1 MKKLFQDV
9 SNGNTII
16 EELPRPQCKKGHVLI
31 KTSKSLISAGTE
43 RMLVDFGK
51 ANYLEKARQQPEKV
65 KMVLDKVR
73 TDGLFQTI
81 DAVKSKLDQPL
92 PMGYSNV
99 GVIEELGEGVNEF
112 EIGDRVVSNGSHA
125 EMVCVPKNLV
135 AKIPN
140 SVSDEDAAFTVVS
153 SIALQGIRLI
163 NPTIGESIVVMGLGL
178 IGLISIQIL
187 KANGC
192 KVLGMDFDQ
201 EKVDIAKKLGV
212 DAIKLS
218 DGDDSINVA
227 KSFSKNIGIDGVLIT
242 AATKS
247 NDPVHNA
254 AQMCRQKGR
263 IVLVGVVGLDLQR
276 NDFYEKELSF
286 SVSCSY
292 GPGRYDKSYEEDGND
307 YPIGYVRWTEKR
319 NFESI
324 LYMIEKETINFNLL
338 KTNVFDFTDAENAYK
353 YLINNSSTLG
363 IILDYDKGFIRDEY
377 ILDVFPSESIRS
389 KSKNGTVIGVIGAGN
404 HAGRTLLPAFKK
416 SQSRLKIISSSQG
429 ATSAH
434 YAKKLS
440 FEKNTTDYKNILKD
454 KEINALVIAT
464 QHDTHSKF
472 VVEGLLAKK
481 NIFVEKPLAL
491 NSDQLEEIQKLYL
504 ESPDLSKMP
513 ILMVGFNRR
522 FSSLTIKAK
531 EALAE
536 NIPVAI
542 TYTCNA
548 GHIPNDSWV
557 HDPKKGGGRILGEAC
572 HFIDLCRFFSG
583 SKITSLNA
591 IAIKDNNSN
600 KDTAIIS
607 LGFENGS
614 IASINYFANGNTS
627 FPKEKIDIFQ
637 GGKSISINNF
647 IGLKSYGF
655 KNLSNKRLF
664 KQDKGQTK
672 CVESFINSI
681 NLGLPSP
688 IDIKEIFE
696 VSEFTIKA
704 SEMITK

>member
-51 ANYLEKARQQPEKV
+51 ANYFDKARQQPEKV
-65 KMVLDKVR
+65 KMVLDKVK
-73 TDGLFQTI
+73 TDGIVQTM

-99 GVIEELGEGVNEF
+99 GIVEEVASDVTEF
-112 EIGDRVVSNGSHA
+112 KIGDRVVSNGSHA

-135 AKIPN
+135 AKIPKN
-140 SVSDEDAAFTVVS
+140 VADEDAAFTVVS

-163 NPTIGESIVVMGLGL
+163 NPTIGENIVVMGLGL

-201 EKVDIAKKLGV
+201 EKIEIAKNLGV
-212 DAIKLS
+212 DTVKL
-218 DGDDSINVA
+218 DNGVDSINIA
-227 KSFSKNIGIDGVLIT
+227 KSFSNNIGIDGVLIT

-324 LYMIEKETINFNLL
+324 LYMIEKNTIDFNLL
-338 KTNVFDFTDAENAYK
+338 KTDIFKFTDAANAYK
-353 YLINNSSTLG
+353 SLIDNSSTLG
-363 IILDYDKGFIRDEY
+363 IILDYD
-377 ILDVFPSESIRS
+377 SESVNNENIIEVYPFQQI
-389 KSKNGTVIGVIGAGN
+389 KAKNEKNIVIGVIGAGN

-416 SQSRLKIISSSQG
+416 TQSRLKTISSSQG
-429 ATSAH
+429 FTSGH
-434 YAKKLS
+434 YAKKLG
-440 FEKNTTDYKNILKD
+440 FQNNTTDYKNILKD
-454 KEINALVIAT
+454 DEINTLIIAT

-472 VVEGLLAKK
+472 VCEGLLSQK
-481 NIFVEKPLAL
+481 NVFVEKPLAL
-491 NSDQLEEIQKLYL
+491 DNYQLEEIKKIYL
-504 ESPDLSKMP
+504 ESLDPSKLP

-522 FSSLTIKAK
+522 FSPLTVKAK
-531 EALAE
+531 ESLAK
-536 NIPVAI
+536 NIPIAI
-542 TYTCNA
+542 SYTCNA
-548 GHIPNDSWV
+548 GYIPKDSWV

-572 HFIDLCRFFSG
+572 HFIDLCRFFTG
-583 SKITSLNA
+583 SKITSIHA
-591 IAIKDNNSN
+591 ESIKEANSN
-600 KDTAIIS
+600 NDTAIIC
-607 LGFENGS
+607 LGFEDGS
-614 IASINYFANGNTS
+614 IASINYFSNGNPS

-647 IGLKSYGF
+647 IELKSYGF
-655 KNLSNKRLF
+655 KNTSNRRLF
-664 KQDKGQTK
+664 KQNKGQIE
-672 CVESFINSI
+672 CVKSFTDSI
-681 NLGLPSP
+681 NLGLASP
-688 IDIKEIFE
+688 IDIEEIFE
-696 VSEFTIKA
+696 VSEFAIKA
-704 SEMITK
+704 SKFITK

>member
-9 SNGNTII
+9 SNGNIII
-16 EELPRPQCKKGHVLI
+16 EELPRPQCKKGHILI

-51 ANYLEKARQQPEKV
+51 ANYIDKARQQPEKV
-65 KMVLDKVR
+65 KMVLDKLK
-73 TDGLFQTI
+73 TDGIIQTF
-81 DAVKSKLDQPL
+81 DAIKSKLDQPL

-99 GVIEELGEGVNEF
+99 GIVEEVGSDVTEF
-112 EIGDRVVSNGSHA
+112 KIGDRVVSNGSHA
-125 EMVCVPKNLV
+125 EMVCVPKNLA

-140 SVSDEDAAFTVVS
+140 NVSDEDAAFTVVS

-163 NPTIGESIVVMGLGL
+163 NPTIGENIVVMGLGL
-178 IGLISIQIL
+178 IGLIAIQIL

-201 EKVDIAKKLGV
+201 EKIEIAKKLGIDTV
-212 DAIKLS
+212 KL
-218 DGDDSINVA
+218 DNGVDSINIA
-227 KSFSKNIGIDGVLIT
+227 KSFSNNIGVDGVLIT

-276 NDFYEKELSF
+276 SDFYEKELSF

-292 GPGRYDKSYEEDGND
+292 GPGRYDSSYEEDGND

-324 LYMIEKETINFNLL
+324 LYMIEKNTINFDLL
-338 KTNVFDFTDAENAYK
+338 KTSVFNFTDAANAYK
-353 YLINNSSTLG
+353 FLIDHSSTLG
-363 IILDYDKGFIRDEY
+363 IILDYDTESVKDEKIIELY
-377 ILDVFPSESIRS
+377 SFEQITAKSE
-389 KSKNGTVIGVIGAGN
+389 KKVVLGVIGAGN

-416 SQSRLKIISSSQG
+416 TQSRLKIISSSQG
-429 ATSAH
+429 FTSGH
-434 YAKKLS
+434 YAKKLG

-454 KEINALVIAT
+454 DEINSLIIAT

-472 VVEGLLAKK
+472 VCEGLLSKK
-481 NIFVEKPLAL
+481 NIYVEKPLAID
-491 NSDQLEEIQKLYL
+491 SDQLEDIKKIYFESADYSKL
-504 ESPDLSKMP
+504 P

-522 FSSLTIKAK
+522 FSPLIVKTK
-531 EALAE
+531 ESLAE
-536 NIPVAI
+536 NIPLAI
-542 TYTCNA
+542 SYTCNA

-557 HDPKKGGGRILGEAC
+557 HDLKKGRGRILGEAC
-572 HFIDLCRFFSG
+572 HFIDLCRFLTG
-583 SKITSLNA
+583 SKITSIYAESLEEA
-591 IAIKDNNSN
+591 NSN
-600 KDTAIIS
+600 NDTAIIS

-614 IASINYFANGNTS
+614 IASINYFSNGNPS
-627 FPKEKIDIFQ
+627 FPKEKIYIFQ
-637 GGKSISINNF
+637 GGNSISINNF
-647 IGLKSYGF
+647 IELKSYGF

-664 KQDKGQTK
+664 RQNKGQTE
-672 CVESFINSI
+672 CVKSFVNSI
-681 NLGLPSP
+681 NLGLASP

-704 SEMITK
+704 SKMLTK

>member
-9 SNGNTII
+9 SNGNIII
-16 EELPRPQCKKGHVLI
+16 EELPRPQCKKGHILI

-51 ANYLEKARQQPEKV
+51 ANYIDKARQQPEKV
-65 KMVLDKVR
+65 KMVLDKLK
-73 TDGLFQTI
+73 TDGIIQTF
-81 DAVKSKLDQPL
+81 DAIKSKLDQPL

-99 GVIEELGEGVNEF
+99 GIVEEVGSDVTEF
-112 EIGDRVVSNGSHA
+112 KIGDRVVSNGSHA
-125 EMVCVPKNLV
+125 EMVCVPKNLA

-140 SVSDEDAAFTVVS
+140 NVSDEDAAFTVVS

-163 NPTIGESIVVMGLGL
+163 NPTIGENIVVMGLGL

-201 EKVDIAKKLGV
+201 EKIEIAKKLGIDTV
-212 DAIKLS
+212 KL
-218 DGDDSINVA
+218 DNGVDSINIA
-227 KSFSKNIGIDGVLIT
+227 KSFSNNIGVDGVLIT

-276 NDFYEKELSF
+276 SDFYEKELSF

-292 GPGRYDKSYEEDGND
+292 GPGRYDSSYEEDGND

-324 LYMIEKETINFNLL
+324 LYMIEKNTINFDLL
-338 KTNVFDFTDAENAYK
+338 KTSVFNFTDAANAYK
-353 YLINNSSTLG
+353 FLIDHSSTLG
-363 IILDYDKGFIRDEY
+363 IILDYDTESVKDEKIIELY
-377 ILDVFPSESIRS
+377 SFEQITAKSE
-389 KSKNGTVIGVIGAGN
+389 KKVVLGVIGAGN

-416 SQSRLKIISSSQG
+416 TQSRLKIISSSQG
-429 ATSAH
+429 FTSGH
-434 YAKKLS
+434 YAKKLG

-454 KEINALVIAT
+454 DEINSLIIAT

-472 VVEGLLAKK
+472 VCEGLLSKK
-481 NIFVEKPLAL
+481 NIYVEKPLAID
-491 NSDQLEEIQKLYL
+491 SDQLEDIKKIYFESADHSKL
-504 ESPDLSKMP
+504 P

-522 FSSLTIKAK
+522 FSPLIVKTK
-531 EALAE
+531 ESLAE
-536 NIPVAI
+536 NIPLAI
-542 TYTCNA
+542 SYTCNA

-557 HDPKKGGGRILGEAC
+557 HDLKKGGGRILGEAC
-572 HFIDLCRFFSG
+572 HFIDLCRFLTG
-583 SKITSLNA
+583 SKITSIYAESLEEA
-591 IAIKDNNSN
+591 NSN
-600 KDTAIIS
+600 NDTAIIS

-614 IASINYFANGNTS
+614 IASINYFSNGNPS
-627 FPKEKIDIFQ
+627 FPKEKIYIFQ
-637 GGKSISINNF
+637 GGNSISINNF
-647 IGLKSYGF
+647 IELKSYGF

-664 KQDKGQTK
+664 RQNKGQTE
-672 CVESFINSI
+672 CVKSFVNSI
-681 NLGLPSP
+681 NLGLASP

-704 SEMITK
+704 SKMLTK